1 MLKVT
6 NENYCCTVLKV
17 HHLID
22 LPGLD
27 NLKGVSCFGQLALV
41 SKEIQVG
48 QLVLFFGPQTKLSDD
63 FCSFNDL
70 YRKVEQNKNGG
81 TGFFDKNVV
90 KPLKLRGNVSTSF
103 VCPVTHLSYLGFD
116 TNTLKEGDVFN
127 EISGVE
133 VCTKYVVRTNRERK
147 AGQKQVKKDF
157 RIDTKLMPEHVDTA
171 HYLKHD
177 RNIDDGQRIIVTQK
191 LHSCV
196 HESTIINTSVG
207 DLTIKEIV
215 DNKLNVLVKSM
226 NVFNNK
232 IEMSEIIEHHNQ
244 GFTDDWYEIE
254 TEDGQ
259 KLIITGNNP
268 VWMPVLSCYRNAE
281 DLTVGDFVL
290 VD

>member
-6 NENYCCTVLKV
+6 NENYCCTVIRV
-17 HHLID
+17 HNLVK
-22 LPGLD
+22 LEGLD
-27 NLKGVSCFGQLALV
+27 NLMGVSCFGQLALV
-41 SKEIQVG
+41 SKDIQVG

-63 FCSFNDL
+63 FCSNNDL
-70 YRKVEQNKNGG
+70 YRKVEKNKGG
-81 TGFFDKNVV
+81 KTGFFEKNVV
-90 KPLKLRGNVSTSF
+90 KPLKLRGHVSTGF
-103 VCPVTHLSYLGFD
+103 VAPVSHLQYLGFD
-116 TNTLKEGDVFN
+116 FNELKEGDVFN
-127 EISGVE
+127 EINGTE
-133 VCTKYVVRTNRERK
+133 VCTKYIVRFSEPRK
-147 AGQKQVKKDF
+147 GGQKQVKADV
-157 RIDTKLMPEHVDTA
+157 RIDTKLMPEHIDTA

-177 RNIDDGQRIIVTQK
+177 RNISDDTNIIVSQK

-196 HESTIINTSVG
+196 HESTVINTNIG

-215 DNKLNVLVKSM
+215 DNKLNILVKSM

-244 GFTDDWYEIE
+244 GFTDDWYEVE

-259 KLIITGNNP
+259 KIIITGNNP
-268 VWMPVLSCYRNAE
+268 VWMPKLSCYRNVE